1 MPRRDRGFT
10 LLELLTT
17 IAIIG
22 ILVACAVPNWLAL
35 RRRAAV
41 RQAASELRS
50 ILHLT
55 RSRAIT
61 KSKNAGVKFI
71 ASASDWQY
79 AIYDDGDGDGVRNDD
94 IRSGVDRPVT
104 PPRYLWQQPQLA
116 SIALPSFPITDPDGA
131 RLNPTASPVQFN
143 RSSICSFS
151 PIGQATPGSIYLTD
165 AAGEL
170 YAVRVLG
177 ASAKIRVLRYDALRR
192 RWSER

>member
-1 MPRRDRGFT
+1 MRAETRGFT

-22 ILVACAVPNWLAL
+22 IIVACAVPNWLAL
-35 RRRAAV
+35 RRRSAV
-41 RQAASELRS
+41 RQAAAELRS

-61 KSKNAGVKFI
+61 KSNNAGVKFI

-104 PPRYLWQQPQLA
+104 GPRHLWQQPQLA
-116 SIALPSFPITDPDGA
+116 SIALPAFPITDPDGS
-131 RLNPTASPVQFN
+131 RINPGASPVQFN

-151 PIGQATPGSIYLTD
+151 PIGQSTPGTIYLTD

-170 YAVRVLG
+170 YAVRVYG
-177 ASAKIRVLRYDALRR
+177 ASAKVRVLRYDALRR